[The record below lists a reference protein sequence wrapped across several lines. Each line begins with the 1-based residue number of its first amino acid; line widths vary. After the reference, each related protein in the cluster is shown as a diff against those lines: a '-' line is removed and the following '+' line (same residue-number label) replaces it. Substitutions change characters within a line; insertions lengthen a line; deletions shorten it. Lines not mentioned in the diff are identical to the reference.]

1 MSDMSLR
8 QDVIDEL
15 EFEPSLDAANIGV
28 AVKNGVVTDGLRQQL
43 PGEGQSRG
51 GRSGCQRRSRH
62 CRGTRGAASGRQEDI
77 G

>member
-28 AVKNGVVTDGLRQQL
+28 ASQNGVVTLMGYVKQL
-43 PGEGQSRG
+43 LEKV
-51 GRSGCQRRSRH
+51 
-62 CRGTRGAASGRQEDI
+62 
-77 G
+77 